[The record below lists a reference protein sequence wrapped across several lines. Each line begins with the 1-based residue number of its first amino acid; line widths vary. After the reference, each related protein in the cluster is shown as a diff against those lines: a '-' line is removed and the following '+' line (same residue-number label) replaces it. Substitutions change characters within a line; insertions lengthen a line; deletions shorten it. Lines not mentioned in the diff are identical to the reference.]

1 MVYNREKFIP
11 WVSDTMMRIPFN
23 EEIMG
28 YILVSP
34 QISENALFFSSVSR
48 RVFNKSL
55 RRINFAIQRH
65 YIKKKEL

>member
-1 MVYNREKFIP
+1 
-11 WVSDTMMRIPFN
+11 MMRIPFN